1 MSVKIMSAVFE
12 SETLGPTE
20 RLIML
25 ALADHADDDGRC
37 YPSIGRLCRRTG
49 LKDRS
54 IQNNLKSLSDQGYI
68 QVVHNAGKAGANLYF
83 VSARPGTFTN
93 AQFKAPVRN
102 ESGGSKTG
110 KRPEPTV
117 NRFTI
122 FGRDNYTCVYCG
134 FQDTKDGSDAG
145 LALHVDHAVPL
156 SRGGSNDADNLCTA
170 CVRCNLMKGSM
181 TADEFKN
188 DPRTKCPPNEM
199 HPAFGDIKPPHLTAN
214 TPAADAP
221 KPSRTIIEPSES
233 NDARNALITVLTEE
247 TADAFIEHRKAKLS
261 KLTVRAAQLIAKD
274 LTHHP
279 NPDAVVEAS
288 IKNGWTGVFPEKFGS
303 NHARQSP
310 QQDRQS
316 AADDRFGRLID
327 AAVRNRAPS
336 RPDFG
341 FS

>member
-49 LKDRS
+49 LKARS

-83 VSARPGTFTN
+83 VSALPGTFTN
-93 AQFKAPVRN
+93 APFKAPVR
-102 ESGGSKTG
+102 
-110 KRPEPTV
+110 
-117 NRFTI
+117 
-122 FGRDNYTCVYCG
+122 
-134 FQDTKDGSDAG
+134 
-145 LALHVDHAVPL
+145 
-156 SRGGSNDADNLCTA
+156 
-170 CVRCNLMKGSM
+170 KGSM
-181 TADEFKN
+181 TADELKN
-188 DPRTKCPPNEM
+188 DPRTKCTPHEM
-199 HPAFGDIKPPHLTAN
+199 HPAFGDIKPPHLTAK

-221 KPSRTIIEPSES
+221 KPSGTIIEPSES
-233 NDARNALITVLTEE
+233 NGARDALLTVLSPEA
-247 TADAFIEHRKAKLS
+247 ADAFIDHRKAKRA

-288 IKNGWTGVFPEKFGS
+288 IKNGWTGVFPEKFGGP
-303 NHARQSP
+303 RDQSP
-310 QQDRQS
+310 QQNRHT
-316 AADDRFGRLID
+316 AADDRFGRIAD

-341 FS
+341 FG